1 MLGGE
6 FADGSSLQLSVKFH
20 DDCAKLVQI
29 CFTIIGV
36 LGMLANGSTTCFSSC
51 GWSKHIRK
59 LHWHGSCFVRRY
71 LQKMLSRV
79 ITPLDSFTR
88 PAADFSCS
96 WAQEF
101 GVPRGDP
108 RSLGQRL
115 SALRE
120 PVGPVGPVGCR
131 HSGPHGHSRADQPGQ
146 AGAGT
151 TGAGGGSHSF
161 QGSLC
166 LSTVFFSGALD
177 VWWLEIELGW
187 WKSWC
192 GWMQNFFK
200 WNFEKMAANYGF
212 GSLLFWPM
220 IPIQI
225 VDGLYQKFGY
235 VWTIWFVQAS
245 VHVWVTSSRMF

>member
-1 MLGGE
+1 MGQPHVLAHAVGQNIYVSYIDTARVLSEGICRRCWV
-6 FADGSSLQLSVKFH
+6 ASLRPWTPSPGQLQTFPAAGLKSW
-20 DDCAKLVQI
+20 CP
-29 CFTIIGV
+29 TR
-36 LGMLANGSTTCFSSC
+36 
-51 GWSKHIRK
+51 WSKISGAAA
-59 LHWHGSCFVRRY
+59 LGT
-71 LQKMLSRV
+71 SRAGR
-79 ITPLDSFTR
+79 TCRTCR
-88 PAADFSCS
+88 T
-96 WAQEF
+96 
-101 GVPRGDP
+101 
-108 RSLGQRL
+108 
-115 SALRE
+115 
-120 PVGPVGPVGCR
+120 CR

-151 TGAGGGSHSF
+151 TGAGRGSHSF

-192 GWMQNFFK
+192 GWMQNFFL